1 MRKTGKAFRRRRRLL
16 NRIKRLYLKETG
28 RKIDS
33 SQRLWVQF
41 LDSVKHQK
49 DQCFVCKELRD
60 LQMTDRMIV
69 NTVVEFNRYLYDAK
83 SLEAVKYAD
92 ALNDVKEASFN
103 KNLTCAHVY
112 YKAENVVLDIDI

>member
-1 MRKTGKAFRRRRRLL
+1 MRKTDKAFRRRRRLL

-49 DQCFVCKELRD
+49 DQSYICKELRD

-83 SLEAVKYAD
+83 SLEAVKYVN

-103 KNLTCAHVY
+103 NNLTGAHVY
-112 YKAENVVLDIDI
+112 VKPGNIVLDIDI

>member
-1 MRKTGKAFRRRRRLL
+1 VRKTDKAFRRRRRLL

-33 SQRLWVQF
+33 SQRLWVKF

-49 DQCFVCKELRD
+49 DQSYICKELRD

-69 NTVVEFNRYLYDAK
+69 NIVVEFNRYLYDAK
-83 SLEAVKYAD
+83 SLETVKYVD
-92 ALNDVKEASFN
+92 ALNAVE
-103 KNLTCAHVY
+103 
-112 YKAENVVLDIDI
+112 ERIVL